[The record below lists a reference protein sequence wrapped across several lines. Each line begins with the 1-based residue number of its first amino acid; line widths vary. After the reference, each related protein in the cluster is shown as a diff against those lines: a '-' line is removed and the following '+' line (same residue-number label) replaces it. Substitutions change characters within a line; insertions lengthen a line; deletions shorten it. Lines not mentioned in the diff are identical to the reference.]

1 MDIFSHLLHDDEFL
15 GMKIIDNSDFY
26 ELIVRFIFNFL
37 ICFYIIRY
45 IYYPYSR
52 RKDYLFTYL
61 IFTIVIFFLCNLLA
75 NIKINMGFAFGLFA
89 VFGLIRYRTDAV
101 PIKEM
106 TYLFVIIGVSI
117 INALANKKVSFAE
130 LLFTNFAIVA
140 LTYLLE
146 KKWLM
151 NMEFNKII
159 VYENMELIKPE
170 NHILLLEDIKKRT
183 GIDGHRISIDKVNFL
198 RDIAYIR
205 VYYYKNINNQFLD
218 DDTPISGDDGE

>member
-1 MDIFSHLLHDDEFL
+1 MELFIPLLLDQFL
-15 GMKIIDNSDFY
+15 GMEIIDKSDFS
-26 ELIVRFIFNFL
+26 ELVVRFVFNFL

-45 IYYPYSR
+45 IYYPFTR

-61 IFTIVIFFLCNLLA
+61 IFTIVIFFLCNLLS
-75 NIKINMGFAFGLFA
+75 NVKLDMGFALGLFA
-89 VFGLIRYRTDAV
+89 VFGLLRYRTDAV

-106 TYLFVIIGVSI
+106 TYLFIVIGVSI
-117 INALANKKVSFAE
+117 INALANKKVSYAE
-130 LLFTNFAIVA
+130 LLFTNLAIVA

-170 NHILLLEDIKKRT
+170 NHLLLLEDIKKRT

-198 RDIAYIR
+198 RDVAYIR
-205 VYYYKNINNQFLD
+205 VYYYKDINNRFAD
-218 DDTPISGDDGE
+218 ENNPISDDGGD